1 MVKYLP
7 AQNICAQEAGGD
19 CTIWA
24 NSLQPW
30 PAEYQYAN
38 QISFTVFV
46 HPLFSHFVI
55 FKYLFVARYFAGSGY
70 LCTAGRWELHY
81 LGQFSPTLWQQ
92 NTNMAIK
99 SIPLHPFVSLIIFQI
114 YLLPQNIFG
123 EIFAGSEYL
132 CTAGRWGLH
141 YLGQFSQTL
150 ADKIPICQSNL
161 FHCICA
167 SVCFTSHYFQILIC
181 GKIFCRLRIFVHIRH
196 VEIALSPNPLQNWP
210 AEYQYAN
217 QIYSIVAFL
226 HPFVSHHVSIDN
238 ISKEALTPL
247 SFTEIMSKK
256 SSSLCRFV

>member
-19 CTIWA
+19 CTIWV

-99 SIPLHPFVSLIIFQI
+99 SIPLHPFVSLIIFKI

-132 CTAGRWGLH
+132 CTAGRWRLH
-141 YLGQFSQTL
+141 NLGQFSPTL
-150 ADKIPICQSNL
+150 QNTNMAIKSIPLLHFCIRL
-161 FHCICA
+161 FHIYHHGGQA
-167 SVCFTSHYFQILIC
+167 LWTAR
-181 GKIFCRLRIFVHIRH
+181 K
-196 VEIALSPNPLQNWP
+196 VE
-210 AEYQYAN
+210 E
-217 QIYSIVAFL
+217 
-226 HPFVSHHVSIDN
+226 
-238 ISKEALTPL
+238 
-247 SFTEIMSKK
+247 
-256 SSSLCRFV
+256 